1 MQLDTPTVQVLAEVL
16 KKNTAITSFDL
27 TLNGPPE
34 QGPQMRSTRRV
45 WRKLVGAGVD
55 EALATALQVT
65 SHGFWFKKQQRV
77 LAFSQ
82 CDKIK
87 DLDLR
92 HNFLEALP
100 AKVLELLH
108 LETLDASSN
117 NLRTLPREVR
127 QLTRLRTLNLDDNML
142 EKLPMDELLSLPA
155 LKSLT
160 CKGNSMLCCP
170 PPEIV
175 RRGGEDVVKYLR
187 VLTSRSVAFCMITH
201 RRLGEGHTVSA
212 PVEGDEHTSLRLR
225 STLPTE
231 ILRMVLD
238 LANDSVDGWYSVYM
252 LY

>member
-1 MQLDTPTVQVLAEVL
+1 MGAQTWW
-16 KKNTAITSFDL
+16 
-27 TLNGPPE
+27 
-34 QGPQMRSTRRV
+34 RSRGKGT
-45 WRKLVGAGVD
+45 GDSAP
-55 EALATALQVT
+55 
-65 SHGFWFKKQQRV
+65 SHWFTEQQRV

-82 CDKIK
+82 CDKLK

-117 NLRTLPREVR
+117 NLLTLPREVR
-127 QLTRLRTLNLDDNML
+127 QLTRLRTLNLNDNML
-142 EKLPMDELLSLPA
+142 EKLPIDELLSLPV
-155 LKSLT
+155 LKSLA
-160 CKGNSMLCCP
+160 CKGNSKLCCP

-201 RRLGEGHTVSA
+201 RRLGEGHPESA
-212 PVEGDEHTSLRLR
+212 PVEGDEHTCLR
-225 STLPTE
+225 STLPSE